1 MLDKI
6 SIPLFLLMLSALSIV
21 ITLIYVLRTKGRS
34 QLKTIFCVD
43 LICVLV
49 ICLGVIFQDILSK
62 YLSKYFSWNP
72 WNFENF
78 IYIGTCF
85 LPVAIFFTGLI
96 FAKTKITFKKKYLL
110 FFIVPALSLIVL
122 WTNDYHHLFYKI
134 YSYLYLSDCK
144 VGPYMIIHNI
154 YSYTLL
160 FLGVI
165 QMVNVASKNS
175 GFFSKQTLLIVVGI
189 SIPLITNI
197 LGTLKIISMTVY
209 ITPISFAFTMLFFAL
224 SIFKFKFLGVA
235 PVALQTIVNRI
246 SDSYLVLNENLLIT
260 DFNSTFLKTFNLSAS
275 DIREENILEFLSTH
289 KQYDMNL
296 PKLENS
302 LNRVKHSSETI
313 VFEQHFKKI
322 NKYFTVEIN
331 NILVK
336 GNSLGILML
345 FKDITQHKLDMQALK
360 DNQDILIER
369 ERLAS
374 LGQLIGGIAHNL
386 KSPIMSISGAT
397 EGLTDLIKEYE
408 ESIVDKDV
416 TIDDHL
422 AIANDMR
429 DWISKIKSYLEYM
442 SDIITAVKGQAVA
455 LSENTV
461 DSFTV
466 EELTKRVDI
475 LMNHELKKALI
486 TLNLDL
492 KVPTSLMIHG
502 NINGLVQVINNMIS
516 NAIQAYKGKE
526 GQTIDLIITQ
536 EKNDV
541 IVSVRDYAG
550 GLPKEV
556 QEKLFKEMITTKG
569 KDGTGIGL
577 FMSYS
582 NIRAHF
588 NGDITYSTEEGK
600 GTIFNII
607 LPQ

>member
-6 SIPLFLLMLSALSIV
+6 SIPLFLLILSALSIV

-62 YLSKYFSWNP
+62 NFNWNP
-72 WNFENF
+72 WNFEKF

-85 LPVAIFFTGLI
+85 LPVAIFFTGVI

-110 FFIVPALSLIVL
+110 FFIVPALSLILL

-165 QMVNVASKNS
+165 QMLNVASKNS

-275 DIREENILEFLSTH
+275 DIREKNILEFLSTH

-397 EGLTDLIKEYE
+397 EGLIDLIKEYE

-422 AIANDMR
+422 AIANDMK

-475 LMNHELKKALI
+475 LMKHELKKALI

>member
-6 SIPLFLLMLSALSIV
+6 SIPLFLLILSALSIV

-62 YLSKYFSWNP
+62 NFNWNP
-72 WNFENF
+72 WNFEKF

-246 SDSYLVLNENLLIT
+246 SDSYLVLNGNLLIT

-275 DIREENILEFLSTH
+275 DIREKNILEFLSTH

-397 EGLTDLIKEYE
+397 EGLIDLIKEYE

-422 AIANDMR
+422 AIANDMK

-475 LMNHELKKALI
+475 LMKHELKKALI

>member
-62 YLSKYFSWNP
+62 YFSWNP

-85 LPVAIFFTGLI
+85 LPVVIFFTGLI

-475 LMNHELKKALI
+475 LMKHELKKALI

-526 GQTIDLIITQ
+526 GQTIDLIIAQ

>member
-6 SIPLFLLMLSALSIV
+6 SIPLFLLILSALSIV

-62 YLSKYFSWNP
+62 NFNWNP
-72 WNFENF
+72 WNFEKF

-122 WTNDYHHLFYKI
+122 WTNDYHHLLYKI

-275 DIREENILEFLSTH
+275 DIREKNILEFLSTH

-461 DSFTV
+461 DSFMV

-475 LMNHELKKALI
+475 LMKHELKKALI

>member
-49 ICLGVIFQDILSK
+49 ICLGVIFQDI
-62 YLSKYFSWNP
+62 LSKYFSWNP

-175 GFFSKQTLLIVVGI
+175 GFFSKQTLLLVVGI

-475 LMNHELKKALI
+475 LMKHELKKALI

>member
-49 ICLGVIFQDILSK
+49 ICLGIIFQDI
-62 YLSKYFSWNP
+62 LSKYFSWNP

-475 LMNHELKKALI
+475 LMKHELKKALI

>member
-6 SIPLFLLMLSALSIV
+6 SILLFLLMLSALSIV

-49 ICLGVIFQDILSK
+49 ICLGVIFQDI
-62 YLSKYFSWNP
+62 LSKYFSWNP

-209 ITPISFAFTMLFFAL
+209 ITPISFAFTMLFFAI

-422 AIANDMR
+422 AIANDMK

-455 LSENTV
+455 LSENAV

-475 LMNHELKKALI
+475 LMKHELKKALI

>member
-21 ITLIYVLRTKGRS
+21 ITLIYVLRIKGRS
-34 QLKTIFCVD
+34 QLKTFFCVD

-62 YLSKYFSWNP
+62 NFNWDP
-72 WNFENF
+72 WNFEKF

-96 FAKTKITFKKKYLL
+96 FAKTKITFKKRYLL

-122 WTNDYHHLFYKI
+122 WTNDYHHLFYKH
-134 YSYLYLSDCK
+134 YSININEGVPGS
-144 VGPYMIIHNI
+144 YMIVHNI
-154 YSYTLL
+154 YSYSLL
-160 FLGVI
+160 LLGVF
-165 QMVNVASKNS
+165 QMIKATSKNS
-175 GFFSKQTLLIVVGI
+175 GFFSKQSLLLILGI
-189 SIPLITNI
+189 SIPLVTNI
-197 LGTLKIISMTVY
+197 LGTFKILSMTVY
-209 ITPISFAFTMLFFAL
+209 ITPISFALTMICFAFA
-224 SIFKFKFLGVA
+224 IFKFQFLGIA
-235 PVALQTIVNRI
+235 PIAVQIIANRI
-246 SDSYLVLNENLLIT
+246 SDSYLVLDDYLVMS
-260 DFNSTFLKTFNLSAS
+260 DFNETFLKTFRLHDY
-275 DIREENILEFLSTH
+275 DIRGKDIFTFFKEH
-289 KQYDMNL
+289 KKYKVNVKRFQNAIQKAMASN
-296 PKLENS
+296 ETVSFEIHIES
-302 LNRVKHSSETI
+302 LD
-313 VFEQHFKKI
+313 
-322 NKYFTVEIN
+322 KYFTIEISTLYN
-331 NILVK
+331 NDIF
-336 GNSLGILML
+336 LGTLLL

-422 AIANDMR
+422 AIANDMK

-475 LMNHELKKALI
+475 LMKHELKKALI

>member
-1 MLDKI
+1 MLLTNLPTFFALII
-6 SIPLFLLMLSALSIV
+6 SDIMC
-21 ITLIYVLRTKGRS
+21 ITLFTLTFRKIYKNHLR
-34 QLKTIFCVD
+34 
-43 LICVLV
+43 
-49 ICLGVIFQDILSK
+49 
-62 YLSKYFSWNP
+62 
-72 WNFENF
+72 
-78 IYIGTCF
+78 TCF
-85 LPVAIFFTGLI
+85 LLLNGSMIICCTGLI
-96 FAKTKITFKKKYLL
+96 LQCCLSKPLNINPIYFDYFVYIGNVILPLAFFMTGLAFNQNNIKFKKVYLL
-110 FFIVPALSLIVL
+110 FFIIPIVSLLAL
-122 WTNDYHHLFYKI
+122 WTNNYHHLFYKK
-134 YSYLYLSDCK
+134 YSVNLSTNEYGILFIPFELHTLGLCLA
-144 VGPYMIIHNI
+144 GIILI
-154 YSYTLL
+154 LKKS
-160 FLGVI
+160 I
-165 QMVNVASKNS
+165 QKS
-175 GFFSKQTLLIVVGI
+175 GFFSRQALLIVLAAL
-189 SIPLITNI
+189 IPIVQNI
-197 LGTLKIISMTVY
+197 LSITKVFSASIY
-209 ITPISFAFTMLFFAL
+209 ITPICFNITILLFYLA
-224 SIFKFKFLGVA
+224 IFKFNFLGSIAITMQKIVDKISDGFFVVNLDYTITSFNKTFLDMFNISAKELNDVNLFDLIKEKKPFPIKESVLKETLNKVTSSDKTFHFRKDFKKKNKNFIIELNNIRDNNHKFLG
-235 PVALQTIVNRI
+235 I
-246 SDSYLVLNENLLIT
+246 LI
-260 DFNSTFLKTFNLSAS
+260 
-275 DIREENILEFLSTH
+275 
-289 KQYDMNL
+289 
-296 PKLENS
+296 
-302 LNRVKHSSETI
+302 
-313 VFEQHFKKI
+313 
-322 NKYFTVEIN
+322 
-331 NILVK
+331 
-336 GNSLGILML
+336 L
-345 FKDITQHKLDMQALK
+345 FKDITQHVLDMQALK

-397 EGLTDLIKEYE
+397 EGLIDLIKEYE

-422 AIANDMR
+422 AIANDMK

-475 LMNHELKKALI
+475 LMKHELKKALI

-502 NINGLVQVINNMIS
+502 NINSLVQVINNMIS

>member
-6 SIPLFLLMLSALSIV
+6 SIPLFLLMLSTLSIV

-49 ICLGVIFQDILSK
+49 ICLGVIFQDI
-62 YLSKYFSWNP
+62 LSKYFSWNP

-160 FLGVI
+160 LLGVI

-209 ITPISFAFTMLFFAL
+209 ITPISFAFTMLFFTL

-475 LMNHELKKALI
+475 LMKHELKKALI

>member
-6 SIPLFLLMLSALSIV
+6 SIPLFLLMLSTLSIV

-62 YLSKYFSWNP
+62 YFSWNP

-85 LPVAIFFTGLI
+85 LPVALFFTGLI

-475 LMNHELKKALI
+475 LMKHELKKALI

-502 NINGLVQVINNMIS
+502 NINSLVQVINNMIS

>member
-34 QLKTIFCVD
+34 QLKTFFCVD

-62 YLSKYFSWNP
+62 NFNWDP
-72 WNFENF
+72 WNFEKF

-96 FAKTKITFKKKYLL
+96 FAKTKITFKKRYLL

-122 WTNDYHHLFYKI
+122 WTNDYHHLFYKH
-134 YSYLYLSDCK
+134 YSININEGVLGS
-144 VGPYMIIHNI
+144 YMIVHNI
-154 YSYTLL
+154 YSYSLL
-160 FLGVI
+160 LLGVF
-165 QMVNVASKNS
+165 QMIKATSKNS
-175 GFFSKQTLLIVVGI
+175 GFFSKQSLLLILGI
-189 SIPLITNI
+189 SIPFVTNI
-197 LGTLKIISMTVY
+197 LGTFKILPMTVY
-209 ITPISFAFTMLFFAL
+209 ITPISFVLTMICFAFA
-224 SIFKFKFLGVA
+224 IFKFQFLGIA
-235 PVALQTIVNRI
+235 PIAVQIIANRI
-246 SDSYLVLNENLLIT
+246 SDSYLVLDDYLVMS
-260 DFNSTFLKTFNLSAS
+260 DFNETFLKTFRLHDY
-275 DIREENILEFLSTH
+275 DIRGKDIFTFFKEH
-289 KQYDMNL
+289 KKYKVNVKRFQNAIQKAMASN
-296 PKLENS
+296 ETVSFEIHIES
-302 LNRVKHSSETI
+302 LD
-313 VFEQHFKKI
+313 
-322 NKYFTVEIN
+322 KYFTIEISTLYN
-331 NILVK
+331 NDIF
-336 GNSLGILML
+336 LGTLLL

-422 AIANDMR
+422 AIANDMK

-475 LMNHELKKALI
+475 LMKHELKKALI

>member
-49 ICLGVIFQDILSK
+49 ICLGVIFQDI
-62 YLSKYFSWNP
+62 LSKYFSWNP

-165 QMVNVASKNS
+165 QIVNVASKNS

-475 LMNHELKKALI
+475 LMKHELKKALI

>member
-6 SIPLFLLMLSALSIV
+6 SIPLFLLILSVLSIV

-62 YLSKYFSWNP
+62 NFNWNP
-72 WNFENF
+72 WNFEKF

-275 DIREENILEFLSTH
+275 DIREKNILEFLSTH

-336 GNSLGILML
+336 GNSLGILIL

-422 AIANDMR
+422 AIANDMK

-466 EELTKRVDI
+466 EGLTKRVDI
-475 LMNHELKKALI
+475 LMKHELKKALI

-502 NINGLVQVINNMIS
+502 NINSLVQVINNMIS

>member
-21 ITLIYVLRTKGRS
+21 ITLIYALRTKGRS
-34 QLKTIFCVD
+34 QLKTFFCVD

-62 YLSKYFSWNP
+62 NFNWDP
-72 WNFENF
+72 WNFEKF

-96 FAKTKITFKKKYLL
+96 FAKTKITFKKRYLL

-122 WTNDYHHLFYKI
+122 WTNDYHHLFYKH
-134 YSYLYLSDCK
+134 YSININEGVPGS
-144 VGPYMIIHNI
+144 YMIVHNI
-154 YSYTLL
+154 YSYSLL
-160 FLGVI
+160 LLGVF
-165 QMVNVASKNS
+165 QMIKATSKNS
-175 GFFSKQTLLIVVGI
+175 GFFSKQSLLLILGI
-189 SIPLITNI
+189 SIPLVTNI
-197 LGTLKIISMTVY
+197 LGTFKILSMTVY
-209 ITPISFAFTMLFFAL
+209 ITPISFALTMICFAFA
-224 SIFKFKFLGVA
+224 IFKFQFLGIA
-235 PVALQTIVNRI
+235 PIAVQIIANRI
-246 SDSYLVLNENLLIT
+246 SDSYLVLDDYLVVS
-260 DFNSTFLKTFNLSAS
+260 DFNETFLKTFRLHDY
-275 DIREENILEFLSTH
+275 DIRGKDIFTFFKEH
-289 KQYDMNL
+289 KKYKVNVKRFQNAIQKAMASN
-296 PKLENS
+296 ETVSFEIHIES
-302 LNRVKHSSETI
+302 LD
-313 VFEQHFKKI
+313 
-322 NKYFTVEIN
+322 KYFTIEISTLYN
-331 NILVK
+331 NDIF
-336 GNSLGILML
+336 LGTLLL

-422 AIANDMR
+422 AIANDMK

-475 LMNHELKKALI
+475 LMKHELKKALI

>member
-34 QLKTIFCVD
+34 QLKIIFCVD

-62 YLSKYFSWNP
+62 NFNWNP
-72 WNFENF
+72 WNFEKF

-96 FAKTKITFKKKYLL
+96 FAKTKITFKKRYLL

-475 LMNHELKKALI
+475 LMKHELKKALI

>member
-6 SIPLFLLMLSALSIV
+6 SIPLFLLILSAVSIV

-62 YLSKYFSWNP
+62 NFNWNP
-72 WNFENF
+72 WNFEKF

-275 DIREENILEFLSTH
+275 DIREKNILEFLSTH

-475 LMNHELKKALI
+475 LMKHELKKALI

>member
-6 SIPLFLLMLSALSIV
+6 SIPLFLLILSALSIV

-34 QLKTIFCVD
+34 QLKIIFCVD

-62 YLSKYFSWNP
+62 NFNWNP
-72 WNFENF
+72 WNFEKF

-275 DIREENILEFLSTH
+275 DIREKNILEFLSTH

-397 EGLTDLIKEYE
+397 EGLIDLIKEYE

-422 AIANDMR
+422 AIANDMK

-475 LMNHELKKALI
+475 LMKHELKKALI

>member
-1 MLDKI
+1 MDVSTFSL
-6 SIPLFLLMLSALSIV
+6 SCSALVIV
-21 ITLIYVLRTKGRS
+21 WLITFVRKSKSRKNYQLNRIFSLNLILVLIWTTALLCQK
-34 QLKTIFCVD
+34 LFVKKFNID
-43 LICVLV
+43 PICFDY
-49 ICLGVIFQDILSK
+49 IA
-62 YLSKYFSWNP
+62 
-72 WNFENF
+72 
-78 IYIGTCF
+78 YIGICF
-85 LPVAIFFTGLI
+85 LPISIFLTGKV
-96 FAKTKITFKKKYLL
+96 FYNTKITFSKKYALL
-110 FFIVPALSLIVL
+110 LIVPIISLIIL
-122 WTNDYHHLFYKI
+122 WTNNIHHLFYK
-134 YSYLYLSDCK
+134 YYSTNLNDCVSGSYLI
-144 VGPYMIIHNI
+144 VHNI
-154 YSYTLL
+154 YSYSILL
-160 FLGVI
+160 VGIIYILK
-165 QMVNVASKNS
+165 AARRSS
-175 GFFSKQTLLIVVGI
+175 GFFSKQSVLILLGVSVPIV
-189 SIPLITNI
+189 TNI
-197 LGTLKIISMTVY
+197 LGTFKIVPMTIY
-209 ITPISFAFTMLFFAL
+209 ATPISFTIALLCFAIA
-224 SIFKFKFLGVA
+224 IFKFKFLGVA
-235 PVALQTIVNRI
+235 PIALQIIVNKI
-246 SDSYLVLNENLLIT
+246 SDSYLVLNDDMTIV
-260 DFNSTFLKTFNLSAS
+260 DFNTTFLNTFKLKNEN
-275 DIREENILEFLSTH
+275 IREQDISEFVQNH
-289 KQYDMNL
+289 KQYKFN
-296 PKLENS
+296 
-302 LNRVKHSSETI
+302 V
-313 VFEQHFKKI
+313 KKI
-322 NKYFTVEIN
+322 EKAVDKVLTTRETVTLEEHIESLDKYFTVEIN

-422 AIANDMR
+422 AIANDMK

-475 LMNHELKKALI
+475 LMKHELKKALI

>member
-62 YLSKYFSWNP
+62 YFSWNP
-72 WNFENF
+72 LNFENF

-422 AIANDMR
+422 AIANDMK

-455 LSENTV
+455 LSENAV

-475 LMNHELKKALI
+475 LMKHELKKALI

>member
-1 MLDKI
+1 MDVSTFSL
-6 SIPLFLLMLSALSIV
+6 SCSALVIV
-21 ITLIYVLRTKGRS
+21 WLITFVRKSKSRKNYQLNRIFSLNLILVLIWTTALLCQK
-34 QLKTIFCVD
+34 LFVKKFNID
-43 LICVLV
+43 PICFDY
-49 ICLGVIFQDILSK
+49 IA
-62 YLSKYFSWNP
+62 
-72 WNFENF
+72 
-78 IYIGTCF
+78 YIGICF
-85 LPVAIFFTGLI
+85 LPISIFLTGKV
-96 FAKTKITFKKKYLL
+96 FYNTKITFSKKYALL
-110 FFIVPALSLIVL
+110 LIVPIISLIIL
-122 WTNDYHHLFYKI
+122 WTNNIHHLFYK
-134 YSYLYLSDCK
+134 YYSTNLNDCVSGSYLI
-144 VGPYMIIHNI
+144 VHNI
-154 YSYTLL
+154 YSYSILL
-160 FLGVI
+160 VGIIYILK
-165 QMVNVASKNS
+165 AARRSS
-175 GFFSKQTLLIVVGI
+175 GFFSKQSVLILLGVSVPIV
-189 SIPLITNI
+189 TNI
-197 LGTLKIISMTVY
+197 LGTFKIVPMTIY
-209 ITPISFAFTMLFFAL
+209 ATPISFTIALLCFAIA
-224 SIFKFKFLGVA
+224 IFKFKFLGVA
-235 PVALQTIVNRI
+235 PIALQIIVNKI
-246 SDSYLVLNENLLIT
+246 SDSYLVLNDDMTIV
-260 DFNSTFLKTFNLSAS
+260 DFNTTFLNTFKLKNEN
-275 DIREENILEFLSTH
+275 IREQDISEFVQNH
-289 KQYDMNL
+289 KQYKFN
-296 PKLENS
+296 
-302 LNRVKHSSETI
+302 V
-313 VFEQHFKKI
+313 KKI
-322 NKYFTVEIN
+322 EKAVDKVLTTRETVTLEEHIESLDKYFTVEIN

-422 AIANDMR
+422 AIANDMK

-475 LMNHELKKALI
+475 LMKHELKKALI

-526 GQTIDLIITQ
+526 GQTIDLIIAQ

>member
-1 MLDKI
+1 MNLILVLIWTTALLCQK
-6 SIPLFLLMLSALSIV
+6 LFVKKFNI
-21 ITLIYVLRTKGRS
+21 
-34 QLKTIFCVD
+34 D
-43 LICVLV
+43 PICFDY
-49 ICLGVIFQDILSK
+49 IA
-62 YLSKYFSWNP
+62 
-72 WNFENF
+72 
-78 IYIGTCF
+78 YIGICF
-85 LPVAIFFTGLI
+85 LPISIFLTGKV
-96 FAKTKITFKKKYLL
+96 FYNTKITFSKKYALL
-110 FFIVPALSLIVL
+110 LIVPIISLIIL
-122 WTNDYHHLFYKI
+122 WTNNIHHLFYKYYSTNI
-134 YSYLYLSDCK
+134 NDCVSGSYLI
-144 VGPYMIIHNI
+144 VHNI
-154 YSYTLL
+154 YSYSILL
-160 FLGVI
+160 VGIIYILK
-165 QMVNVASKNS
+165 AARRSS
-175 GFFSKQTLLIVVGI
+175 GFFSKQSVLILLGVSVPIV
-189 SIPLITNI
+189 TNI
-197 LGTLKIISMTVY
+197 LGTFKIVPMTIY
-209 ITPISFAFTMLFFAL
+209 ATPISFTIALLCFAIA
-224 SIFKFKFLGVA
+224 IFKFKFLGVA
-235 PVALQTIVNRI
+235 PIALQIIVNKI
-246 SDSYLVLNENLLIT
+246 SDSYLVLNDDMTIV
-260 DFNSTFLKTFNLSAS
+260 DFNTTFLNTFKLKNEN
-275 DIREENILEFLSTH
+275 IREQDISEFVQNH
-289 KQYDMNL
+289 KQYKFN
-296 PKLENS
+296 
-302 LNRVKHSSETI
+302 V
-313 VFEQHFKKI
+313 KKI
-322 NKYFTVEIN
+322 EKAVDKVLTTRETVTLEEHIESLDKYFTVEIN

-422 AIANDMR
+422 AIANDMK

-475 LMNHELKKALI
+475 LMKHELKKALI

>member
-34 QLKTIFCVD
+34 QLKIIFCVD

-49 ICLGVIFQDILSK
+49 ICLGVIFQDI
-62 YLSKYFSWNP
+62 LSKYFSWNP

-96 FAKTKITFKKKYLL
+96 FAKTKIIFKKKYLL

-475 LMNHELKKALI
+475 LMKHELKKALI

>member
-49 ICLGVIFQDILSK
+49 ICLGVIFQDI
-62 YLSKYFSWNP
+62 LSKYFSWNP

-165 QMVNVASKNS
+165 QIVNVASKNS

-475 LMNHELKKALI
+475 LMKHELKKTLI

>member
-62 YLSKYFSWNP
+62 YFSWNH

-331 NILVK
+331 NILIK

-475 LMNHELKKALI
+475 LMKHELKKALI

>member
-1 MLDKI
+1 MLEILTLPFCMLLI
-6 SIPLFLLMLSALSIV
+6 SFIMILFLLL
-21 ITLIYVLRTKGRS
+21 YVLHTKNRN
-34 QLKTIFCVD
+34 QLKIVFTLD
-43 LICVLV
+43 LICVFIICFGVIVQV
-49 ICLGVIFQDILSK
+49 ICNKLFKVPAIF
-62 YLSKYFSWNP
+62 
-72 WNFENF
+72 FENF

-85 LPVAIFFTGLI
+85 LPVCVYFTGLVLEN
-96 FAKTKITFKKKYLL
+96 TKLKLNKFHLL
-110 FFIVPALSLIVL
+110 LLIVPLLSLIIL
-122 WTNDYHHLFYKI
+122 WTNNIHHLFYKY
-134 YSYLYLSDCK
+134 YSINLNDCIL
-144 VGPYMIIHNI
+144 GPYLMIHNI
-154 YSYTLL
+154 YSYAILL
-160 FLGVI
+160 LGI
-165 QMVNVASKNS
+165 IYILKAAKKSS

-197 LGTLKIISMTVY
+197 LGTLKIIPMTVY
-209 ITPISFAFTMLFFAL
+209 ITPISFAFTMLFFAF
-224 SIFKFKFLGVA
+224 SIFKFNFLGVA

-246 SDSYLVLNENLLIT
+246 SDSYLVLNKDLLIT

-275 DIREENILEFLSTH
+275 NIREENILEFLSTH

-416 TIDDHL
+416 TIDDHF
-422 AIANDMR
+422 AIANDMK

-475 LMNHELKKALI
+475 LMKHELKKALI

>member
-49 ICLGVIFQDILSK
+49 ICLGVIFQDI
-62 YLSKYFSWNP
+62 LSKYFSWNP

-475 LMNHELKKALI
+475 LMKHELKKALI

-550 GLPKEV
+550 GFPKEV

>member
-62 YLSKYFSWNP
+62 YFSWNP

-96 FAKTKITFKKKYLL
+96 FAKTKITFKKRYLL

-275 DIREENILEFLSTH
+275 DIREKNILEFLSTH

-475 LMNHELKKALI
+475 LMKHELKKALI

>member
-6 SIPLFLLMLSALSIV
+6 SIPLFLLILSALSIV

-62 YLSKYFSWNP
+62 NFNWNP
-72 WNFENF
+72 WNFEKF

-165 QMVNVASKNS
+165 QIVNVASKNS

-275 DIREENILEFLSTH
+275 DIREKNILEFLSTH

-475 LMNHELKKALI
+475 LMKHELKKALI

>member
-49 ICLGVIFQDILSK
+49 ICLGVIFQDI
-62 YLSKYFSWNP
+62 LSKYFSWNP

-175 GFFSKQTLLIVVGI
+175 GFFSKQTLSIVVGI

-422 AIANDMR
+422 AITNDMR

-475 LMNHELKKALI
+475 LMKHELKKALI

>member
-34 QLKTIFCVD
+34 QLKTFFCVD

-62 YLSKYFSWNP
+62 NFNWDP
-72 WNFENF
+72 WNFEKF

-96 FAKTKITFKKKYLL
+96 FAKTKITFKKRYLL

-122 WTNDYHHLFYKI
+122 LTNDYHHLFYKH
-134 YSYLYLSDCK
+134 YSININEGVPGS
-144 VGPYMIIHNI
+144 YMIVHNI
-154 YSYTLL
+154 YSYSLL
-160 FLGVI
+160 LLGVF
-165 QMVNVASKNS
+165 QMIKATSKNS
-175 GFFSKQTLLIVVGI
+175 GFFSKQSLLLILGI
-189 SIPLITNI
+189 SIPLVTNI
-197 LGTLKIISMTVY
+197 LGTFKILSMTVY
-209 ITPISFAFTMLFFAL
+209 ITPISFALTMICFAFA
-224 SIFKFKFLGVA
+224 IFKFQFLGIA
-235 PVALQTIVNRI
+235 PIAVQIIANRI
-246 SDSYLVLNENLLIT
+246 SDSYLVLDDYLVMS
-260 DFNSTFLKTFNLSAS
+260 DFNETFLKTFRLHDY
-275 DIREENILEFLSTH
+275 DIRGKDIFTFFKEHKKYKVNVKRFQNAIQKAMASNETVSLEIH
-289 KQYDMNL
+289 I
-296 PKLENS
+296 ES
-302 LNRVKHSSETI
+302 LD
-313 VFEQHFKKI
+313 
-322 NKYFTVEIN
+322 KYFTIEISTLYN
-331 NILVK
+331 NDIF
-336 GNSLGILML
+336 LGTLLL

-422 AIANDMR
+422 AIANDMK

-475 LMNHELKKALI
+475 LMKHELKKTLI

>member
-49 ICLGVIFQDILSK
+49 ICLSVIFQDI
-62 YLSKYFSWNP
+62 LSKYFSWNP

-475 LMNHELKKALI
+475 LMKHELKKALI

>member
-62 YLSKYFSWNP
+62 NFNWNP
-72 WNFENF
+72 WNFEKF

-85 LPVAIFFTGLI
+85 LPVTIFFTGLI
-96 FAKTKITFKKKYLL
+96 FAKTKITLKKRYLL
-110 FFIVPALSLIVL
+110 FFIVPILSLIVL
-122 WTNDYHHLFYKI
+122 WTNDYHHLFYKH
-134 YSYLYLSDCK
+134 YSININEGVPGS
-144 VGPYMIIHNI
+144 YMIVHNI
-154 YSYTLL
+154 YSYSLL
-160 FLGVI
+160 LLGVF
-165 QMVNVASKNS
+165 QMIKATSKNS
-175 GFFSKQTLLIVVGI
+175 GFFSKQSLLLILGI
-189 SIPLITNI
+189 DIPLITNI
-197 LGTLKIISMTVY
+197 LGTFKIIPMTVY
-209 ITPISFAFTMLFFAL
+209 ITPISFALTMICFAL
-224 SIFKFKFLGVA
+224 AIFKFQFLGIA
-235 PVALQTIVNRI
+235 PIAVQIIANRI
-246 SDSYLVLNENLLIT
+246 SDSYLVLDDYLIMS
-260 DFNSTFLKTFNLSAS
+260 DFNETFLKTFRLHDY
-275 DIREENILEFLSTH
+275 DIRGKDIFTFFEEH
-289 KQYDMNL
+289 KKYKVN
-296 PKLENS
+296 
-302 LNRVKHSSETI
+302 VKRFQNAIQKALASNETI
-313 VFEQHFKKI
+313 SFEIHI
-322 NKYFTVEIN
+322 ESLDKYFTIEISALYN
-331 NILVK
+331 NDIF
-336 GNSLGILML
+336 LGTLLL
-345 FKDITQHKLDMQALK
+345 FKDITQHKLDMQVLK

-422 AIANDMR
+422 AIANDMK

-475 LMNHELKKALI
+475 LMKHELKKALI

-526 GQTIDLIITQ
+526 GQTIDLIIAQ

>member
-6 SIPLFLLMLSALSIV
+6 SIPLFLLILSALSIV

-62 YLSKYFSWNP
+62 NFNWNP
-72 WNFENF
+72 WNFEKF

-275 DIREENILEFLSTH
+275 DIREKNILEFLSTH

-386 KSPIMSISGAT
+386 KSSIMSISGAT
-397 EGLTDLIKEYE
+397 EGLIDLIKEYE

-422 AIANDMR
+422 AIANDMK

-475 LMNHELKKALI
+475 LMKHELKKALI

>member
-6 SIPLFLLMLSALSIV
+6 SIPLFLLILSALSIV

-49 ICLGVIFQDILSK
+49 ICLGLIFQDILSK
-62 YLSKYFSWNP
+62 NFNWNP
-72 WNFENF
+72 WNFEKF

-275 DIREENILEFLSTH
+275 DIREKNILEFLSTH

-475 LMNHELKKALI
+475 LMKHELKKALI

>member
-6 SIPLFLLMLSALSIV
+6 SIPLFLLILSTLSIV

-49 ICLGVIFQDILSK
+49 ICLSVIFQDILSK
-62 YLSKYFSWNP
+62 NFNWNP
-72 WNFENF
+72 WNFEKF

-275 DIREENILEFLSTH
+275 DIREKNILEFLSTH

-475 LMNHELKKALI
+475 LMKHELKKALI

-588 NGDITYSTEEGK
+588 NGGITYSTEEGK